1 MLVRAVVY
9 IQGVFYARV
18 EGVDRILLPV
28 YEGNRIHS
36 PCAVV
41 LVLVVVFVSVV
52 CAERIEEVDHIRLL
66 DE

>member
-1 MLVRAVVY
+1 MLVRAVAY
-9 IQGVFYARV
+9 IRGVFHARE
-18 EGVDRILLPV
+18 EGVDRIHLPV

-41 LVLVVVFVSVV
+41 LVLDVVFVPGV
-52 CAERIEEVDHIRLL
+52 CAERIEAVDHIRLL

>member
-9 IQGVFYARV
+9 IQGVFHVRE
-18 EGVDRILLPV
+18 EGVDRIHLPV
-28 YEGNRIHS
+28 YEGNHIHS

-41 LVLVVVFVSVV
+41 LVLVVVFVPGV
-52 CAERIEEVDHIRLL
+52 CAERIEAEHHIRLL

>member
-9 IQGVFYARV
+9 VQGVFHARE
-18 EGVDRILLPV
+18 EGVDRIHLPV
-28 YEGNRIHS
+28 YKENRIHC

-41 LVLVVVFVSVV
+41 FVLVVVFVPVV
-52 CAERIEEVDHIRLL
+52 CVERIEAVDHIRLL